1 MRMIYKSNPLGF
13 LENTVKICNV
23 KKAPFAISQAKIIV
37 CDEFQILR
45 DRFAVCLQK
54 SDAER
59 HVHGV
64 LAAPCRRTSDTS
76 PPQSDTPVPYM
87 QKLCQPS
94 QPAEPKLIFF
104 GNRDTACFQD
114 VLQHPNPLALSLNF
128 FFSHVKVF
136 HRLALHLVVAGSFQF

>member
-1 MRMIYKSNPLGF
+1 M
-13 LENTVKICNV
+13 
-23 KKAPFAISQAKIIV
+23 
-37 CDEFQILR
+37 
-45 DRFAVCLQK
+45 QK

-104 GNRDTACFQD
+104 GRDTACFQD
-114 VLQHPNPLALSLNF
+114 VLQHPNPLALSLYF
-128 FFSHVKVF
+128 FLSCVKVF
-136 HRLALHLVVAGSFQF
+136 HRPVLHLVVAGPFQDRKSTRLNSSHVS

>member
-1 MRMIYKSNPLGF
+1 M
-13 LENTVKICNV
+13 
-23 KKAPFAISQAKIIV
+23 
-37 CDEFQILR
+37 
-45 DRFAVCLQK
+45 QK

-128 FFSHVKVF
+128 VSASRNSVLAKLSLPVRKSFHV
-136 HRLALHLVVAGSFQF
+136 VVVYF